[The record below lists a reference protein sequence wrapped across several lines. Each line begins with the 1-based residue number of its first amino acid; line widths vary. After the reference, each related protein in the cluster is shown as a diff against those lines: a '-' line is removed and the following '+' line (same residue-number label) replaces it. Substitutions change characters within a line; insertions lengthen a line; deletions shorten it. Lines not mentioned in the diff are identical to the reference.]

1 MKNNIQL
8 PTNSA
13 KNSSNLQELQ
23 RRNIPYLF
31 GYTPTYLVP
40 HKIPLRM
47 KTEKNASADKNKKI
61 KKKKKEKKEKTV
73 QYTKIIIQELI
84 WCKRSRKHLRYSVVS
99 FNI

>member
-47 KTEKNASADKNKKI
+47 KTEKNASADKNKKEKKKRR
-61 KKKKKEKKEKTV
+61 KKKKKL
-73 QYTKIIIQELI
+73 YSIQ
-84 WCKRSRKHLRYSVVS
+84 K
-99 FNI
+99 